1 MAYTD
6 NEYSAYDLEGAGM
19 KVAAG
24 ALAGLVVGGL
34 IGAAIMMIYAPQ
46 SGAKTRKMLRKKAMA
61 LRNQAS
67 ETEGKGPRPRR
78 RGAGCG
84 RGARAR
90 GQRRACATAR
100 RSSRSAARRPWA
112 EQKERVTELVGNN
125 KHSRFRR

>member
-6 NEYSAYDLEGAGM
+6 NEYSAYDMESAGM

-67 ETEGKGPRPRR
+67 ETAEDARER
-78 RGAGCG
+78 AEE
-84 RGARAR
+84 ALDAAVERAR
-90 GQRRACATAR
+90 EASDELRDRAEKLQKRGQKTID
-100 RSSRSAARRPWA
+100 
-112 EQKERVTELVGNN
+112 EQKERVADLVGNN
-125 KHSRFRR
+125 KHSRFHR

>member
-6 NEYSAYDLEGAGM
+6 NEYSAFDMEAVGM

-46 SGAKTRKMLRKKAMA
+46 SGAKTRKLLRKKAMA

-67 ETEGKGPRPRR
+67 ETAEDARER
-78 RGAGCG
+78 AEE
-84 RGARAR
+84 ALDAAVERAR
-90 GQRRACATAR
+90 EASDELRDRVEHIQK
-100 RSSRSAARRPWA
+100 RSQKTLD
-112 EQKERVTELVGNN
+112 EQKERVADLVGNN

>member
-6 NEYSAYDLEGAGM
+6 NEYSAYDMESAGM

-61 LRNQAS
+61 LRSQAS
-67 ETEGKGPRPRR
+67 ETAEDARER
-78 RGAGCG
+78 AEE
-84 RGARAR
+84 ALDAAVERAR
-90 GQRRACATAR
+90 EASDELRDRAEKLQKRGQKTLD
-100 RSSRSAARRPWA
+100 
-112 EQKERVTELVGNN
+112 EQKERVADLVGNN
-125 KHSRFRR
+125 KHSRFHR

>member
-6 NEYSAYDLEGAGM
+6 NEYSAYDMEAVGM

-67 ETEGKGPRPRR
+67 ET
-78 RGAGCG
+78 AGDA
-84 RGARAR
+84 RERAEEALDAAVERAR
-90 GQRRACATAR
+90 EASDELRDRAERLQKRGQKTLGDA
-100 RSSRSAARRPWA
+100 
-112 EQKERVTELVGNN
+112 KERVADLVGNN
-125 KHSRFRR
+125 KHSR

>member
-6 NEYSAYDLEGAGM
+6 NEYSAFDMEAAGM

-34 IGAAIMMIYAPQ
+34 IGAAVMMIYAPQ
-46 SGAKTRKMLRKKAMA
+46 SGAKTRKLLRKKAMA

-67 ETEGKGPRPRR
+67 ETAEDARER
-78 RGAGCG
+78 AEE
-84 RGARAR
+84 ALDAAVERAR
-90 GQRRACATAR
+90 EASDELRDRVEHIQK
-100 RSSRSAARRPWA
+100 RSQKTLD
-112 EQKERVTELVGNN
+112 EQKERVADLVGNN

>member
-6 NEYSAYDLEGAGM
+6 NEYSAFDMEAAGM

-46 SGAKTRKMLRKKAMA
+46 SGAKTRKLLRKKAMA

-67 ETEGKGPRPRR
+67 ETAEDARER
-78 RGAGCG
+78 AEE
-84 RGARAR
+84 ALDAAVERAR
-90 GQRRACATAR
+90 EASDELRDRVEHIQK
-100 RSSRSAARRPWA
+100 RSQKSLD
-112 EQKERVTELVGNN
+112 EQKERVADLVGNN

>member
-6 NEYSAYDLEGAGM
+6 NEYSAYDMEAVGM

-67 ETEGKGPRPRR
+67 ETAEDARER
-78 RGAGCG
+78 AEE
-84 RGARAR
+84 ALDAAVERAR
-90 GQRRACATAR
+90 EASDELRDRVEHIQKRGQKTLD
-100 RSSRSAARRPWA
+100 
-112 EQKERVTELVGNN
+112 EQKERVSELVGNN